1 MRCEETKEH
10 FADFLTGELSAKA
23 KSAVEEH
30 IAGCAACGE
39 DLRRLTEIWTKLNVL
54 AVEQPSPALRDRFYT
69 MLEAYKDGVEAEKAR
84 RTPKKAF
91 RIFREHAWLRRP
103 AFQFAAALSLI
114 GIGLAG
120 GFLVKSAGGRTARLQ
135 NEINSLRQITA
146 ASLLQQASPSE
157 RIQGINVSAQLKD
170 PGNNT
175 LGALLD
181 TLNNDPSVNVRLA
194 AVDALFLFSSH
205 PEVRDGILR
214 SFATQSSPIV
224 QTALIDLLVD
234 IRERR
239 AVDAF
244 KTLMGNDR
252 LLPEVK
258 KRAEAGIQKLSF

>member
-1 MRCEETKEH
+1 M
-10 FADFLTGELSAKA
+10 TGELSAKA
-23 KSAVEEH
+23 KFDVEEH

-39 DLRRLTEIWTKLNVL
+39 ELRRLSEIWTKLSVL
-54 AVEQPSPALRDRFYT
+54 PVEQPSPGLRDRFYT
-69 MLEAYKDGVEAEKAR
+69 MLEAYKDGAR
-84 RTPKKAF
+84 SGERSPSAQQSRSASSSEMPGCVSPLF
-91 RIFREHAWLRRP
+91 SSR
-103 AFQFAAALSLI
+103 AALSLI

-120 GFLVKSAGGRTARLQ
+120 GFLVKSSGGGTARLQ
-135 NEINSLRQITA
+135 NEINSLRQMTA

-175 LGALLD
+175 LAALLD

-214 SFATQSSPIV
+214 SFATQASPIV

-244 KTLMGNDR
+244 KTLMANDR